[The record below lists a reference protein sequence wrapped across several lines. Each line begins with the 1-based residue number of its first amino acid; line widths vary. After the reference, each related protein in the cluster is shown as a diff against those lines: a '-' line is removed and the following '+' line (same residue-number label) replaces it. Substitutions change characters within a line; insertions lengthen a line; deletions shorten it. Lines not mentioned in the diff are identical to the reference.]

1 MTKITKRLYD
11 RLVEIH
17 GKKHV
22 DKILQ
27 EHKITVHDEWIE
39 DVRRTVNTSRR

>member
-22 DKILQ
+22 DIVLD
-27 EHKITVHDEWIE
+27 EHKLTVIDE
-39 DVRRTVNTSRR
+39 RTENE